1 MLTHHGVP
9 LLDVVENST
18 QQSVELHAG
27 LQDEARVQAHFSQHG
42 QQQEQLVVGVRP
54 RTESHAQTQ
63 VLRTATKKG
72 QASGQQFQRSNVVL
86 CETLDNSEP
95 TIGLCLTFK
104 TLL

>member
-1 MLTHHGVP
+1 MWTHHGVP

-27 LQDEARVQAHFSQHG
+27 LQDEARVQARFSQHG

-63 VLRTATKKG
+63 VLRTGHGGASSQRATI
-72 QASGQQFQRSNVVL
+72 AAQQHRAL
-86 CETLDNSEP
+86 
-95 TIGLCLTFK
+95 
-104 TLL
+104 

>member
-27 LQDEARVQAHFSQHG
+27 LQDEACVQAHFSQHS

-63 VLRTATKKG
+63 VLRTATKEG

-86 CETLDNSEP
+86 CETLDSEP